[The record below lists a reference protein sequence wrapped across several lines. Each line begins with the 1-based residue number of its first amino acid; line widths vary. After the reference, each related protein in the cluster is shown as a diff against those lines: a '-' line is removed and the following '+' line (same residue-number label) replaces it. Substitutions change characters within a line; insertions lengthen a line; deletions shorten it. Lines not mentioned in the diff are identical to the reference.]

1 VLDVGAGT
9 GRDAAEFAPPRPPSV
24 AGEPTTALRGAGLQ
38 LHNAALILRLDDHLP
53 ALARVRWVRP
63 RLGLVS
69 LTAVWMQPGR
79 IERLP
84 AMEAAADL
92 TA

>member
-1 VLDVGAGT
+1 MSSIPRASALSAAALDQIGI
-9 GRDAAEFAPPRPPSV
+9 APPL
-24 AGEPTTALRGAGLQ
+24 TM
-38 LHNAALILRLDDHLP
+38 DDHLP
-53 ALARVRWVRP
+53 ALAGVRWVRP
-63 RLGLVS
+63 RFGLVS

-79 IERLP
+79 IEKLP